1 MHVPDG
7 FISPKMYV
15 PSYAVAAALWAYG
28 LKRMRAKLNEETI
41 PYVAVMTA
49 LTFAL
54 MMVTFPVPG
63 GTSVHAAGIGLLAVL
78 FGVWTSFLAVSLVLL
93 LQAVLFGAGGVTSL
107 PVNAL
112 AMGLA
117 GSAAAAA
124 AFGAL
129 RRVNRN
135 AALFAAGWFSV
146 TVPALLLAV
155 ALGLQPVIA
164 HAGDGTPL
172 FFPFGMSI
180 TIPAMVLPHAL
191 LGVGEGVLTVLVYR
205 MVVGLRERSS
215 P

>member
-63 GTSVHAAGIGLLAVL
+63 GTSVHAAGIGLLTVL